1 MPQFAYSAR
10 NRGGDLVRGV
20 VDGTDS
26 AAAAS
31 ALSASGLIPLDL
43 TATSAPVASAP
54 ATGKTSGK
62 VNDVDLILFSRQM
75 YTLLRA
81 GVPII
86 RALSGLQ
93 DSASNAA
100 FAAVVGELRDSLESG
115 RELSAALA
123 RQGKV
128 FGPFYVSMVRVG
140 ELTGQMDEIFLRLS
154 DHLEF
159 ERYMREQVRS
169 ALLYPAIVMI
179 VMALAIFIVNIF
191 VIPQFAKIYK
201 AFNAQLPPITQGL
214 IAFSNFMVTYW
225 WLVLLL
231 IGAAAWGFA
240 LWTRTE
246 RGRYTWDR
254 TKLRL
259 PIAGKIVIKATLA
272 RFARSLSLALK
283 SGVPVV
289 QSLSAV
295 AQVVDND
302 YIGKQIERMRE
313 GVERGESVLRTAG
326 NSGVFTPV
334 VLQMVAVGEESG
346 SLDRVMDE
354 IGDMY
359 RREVEYELKT
369 LSKQIEPILI
379 IFIGVL
385 VLILALGV
393 FMPIWDLGRAALK
406 R

>member
-1 MPQFAYSAR
+1 
-10 NRGGDLVRGV
+10 
-20 VDGTDS
+20 
-26 AAAAS
+26 
-31 ALSASGLIPLDL
+31 
-43 TATSAPVASAP
+43 
-54 ATGKTSGK
+54 
-62 VNDVDLILFSRQM
+62 
-75 YTLLRA
+75 
-81 GVPII
+81 
-86 RALSGLQ
+86 
-93 DSASNAA
+93 
-100 FAAVVGELRDSLESG
+100 
-115 RELSAALA
+115 LA